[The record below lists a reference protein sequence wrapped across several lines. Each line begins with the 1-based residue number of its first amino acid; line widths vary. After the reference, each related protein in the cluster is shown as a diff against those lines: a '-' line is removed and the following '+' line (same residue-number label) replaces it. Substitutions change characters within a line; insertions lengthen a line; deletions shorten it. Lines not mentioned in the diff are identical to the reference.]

1 VDGGPSALGDRP
13 SADVDTVARGAPAG
27 ALADIVSGLDQ
38 QTFVRFLSG
47 RRWYGGKGRA
57 PDLVRLDGFIPL
69 PWLDGRCGIARLLVE
84 AGGRA
89 AHYQLPLALRAVG
102 ELPSDG
108 PRAELVRF
116 ETAGGTRVLF
126 DATEDAD
133 FRAELA
139 RAFETGARFEGYGA
153 SASAAG
159 NARWV
164 VEPSSAGT
172 RLPERSRVGSAEQSN
187 TSVVYG
193 DAAILKLFRRLEPG
207 EHPDVEIGRFL
218 TAGRDGGDGFR
229 HTPALLGTIRFEEEG
244 ATAVAGML
252 QTLVPG
258 SSDAWAHILERG
270 RAWFG
275 ASPTARQPA
284 PEVAADAERLGR
296 ITREMHEALAAP
308 RAASMPDFAPEPA
321 TDEDVEEWVA
331 GARET
336 MEEGFAL
343 LDDRLRANALPTERV
358 SEARALAGRHDA
370 YLDHLEELAESV
382 GDDAGARIRH
392 HGDYHL
398 GQVLRSAAGDFL
410 VIDFEGEP
418 ARPLEERRRKHSPL
432 RDVAGM
438 LRSFAYAAATLAQ
451 ERRGTLEPRVLE
463 PRAAQWERAAREA
476 FLRGYGVLELRDAS
490 PGATS
495 RVLPRTKIATDSLI
509 GLFETEK
516 VFYELAYE
524 LNNRPDW
531 VWIPLRGIARL
542 LYRPETM

>member
-1 VDGGPSALGDRP
+1 MKDGGPWALGPGPWAEGD
-13 SADVDTVARGAPAG
+13 SVARGAPTG
-27 ALADIVSGLDQ
+27 ALAEIVARLDQ
-38 QTFVRFLSG
+38 ETFIRFLVP
-47 RRWYGGKGRA
+47 RRWFGGKGRV
-57 PDLVRLDGFIPL
+57 PDLVRLDGFVPL
-69 PWLDGRCGIARLLVE
+69 PWCDGRFGIARLLVE
-84 AGGRA
+84 TGGRST
-89 AHYQLPLALRAVG
+89 HYQLPLALRDAG
-102 ELPSDG
+102 ELASDG
-108 PRAELVRF
+108 PRAVLTRF
-116 ETAGGTRVLF
+116 QGKEGERVVF

-153 SASAAG
+153 TGSAAG

-164 VEPSSAGT
+164 IEPLAEGVP
-172 RLPERSRVGSAEQSN
+172 LGVRSRVSSAEQSN
-187 TSVVYG
+187 TSIVYG
-193 DAAILKLFRRLEPG
+193 DAAILKIFRRLEAG

-218 TAGRDGGDGFR
+218 TDGRDGGGGFS
-229 HTPALLGTIRFEEEG
+229 HTPALLGTIRFEEED
-244 ATAVAGML
+244 AAAVAGML
-252 QTLVPG
+252 QALVPG
-258 SSDAWAHILERG
+258 PSDAWTYILERA
-270 RAWFG
+270 RPWFG
-275 ASPTARQPA
+275 ALPTATQPA

-308 RAASMPDFAPEPA
+308 RASGIDAFSPEPA
-321 TDEDVEEWVA
+321 TDEDVEEWA
-331 GARET
+331 ESSREM
-336 MEEGFAL
+336 MEHGFTL
-343 LDDRLRANALPTERV
+343 LDERLRAGALPAERV
-358 SEARALAGRHDA
+358 SEARALVGRRDA
-370 YLDHLEELAESV
+370 YLDHIEELVESV
-382 GDDAGARIRH
+382 GDDAGERIRH

-398 GQVLRSAAGDFL
+398 GQVLRSAAGDFF

-451 ERRGTLEPRVLE
+451 ERRGALEPRVLE

-476 FLRGYGVLELRDAS
+476 FIRGYQ
-490 PGATS
+490 GATGAAPAASS
-495 RVLPRTKIATDSLI
+495 RVLPKSRAATDALI

-542 LYRPETM
+542 LYRPETT